1 MAKIGTD
8 LTQGS
13 VPQKLIRFS
22 IPFFFSN
29 LLQAL
34 YGIFDTLVVAH
45 FSGQVSIT
53 GVTQGSQIMNV
64 ITFLVIG
71 LSEGAAVM
79 VSQYLVYAL
88 DSDGH
93 QSTGRSA
100 PRSGQV
106 FKNMRFGHRFYLHL

>member
-1 MAKIGTD
+1 MIMAKIGTD

-79 VSQYLVYAL
+79 VSQYLGARQYKDNEETV
-88 DSDGH
+88 G
-93 QSTGRSA
+93 T
-100 PRSGQV
+100 V
-106 FKNMRFGHRFYLHL
+106 FSR